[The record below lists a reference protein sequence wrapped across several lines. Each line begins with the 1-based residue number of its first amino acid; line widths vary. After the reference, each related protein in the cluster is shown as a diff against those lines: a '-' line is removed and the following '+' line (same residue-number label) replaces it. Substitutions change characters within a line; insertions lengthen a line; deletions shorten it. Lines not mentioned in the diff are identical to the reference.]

1 MKGKL
6 SIGLVALVIVSA
18 ACGKQQSQVKD
29 QDVNI
34 ARLTFMTG
42 KVTATTAGTEKVLS
56 VGDLLQQG
64 DKIITGA
71 DSTAEIFIKGQG
83 IVRLSSQT
91 EMTLAS
97 IQENM
102 KTQINVQSG
111 STAFFLKKVERAGE
125 FTVQTPTAIAGVR
138 GTTFMVSVDNAATS
152 RVSLYNGAVL
162 VKNDKG
168 KEVILDKPGELTVRS
183 GQDISNSAVRPLSK
197 ESLTAIQK
205 LAVFQKN
212 GIMEYNSLLEEIKTT
227 DAIKGVQINE
237 SVSDKFAQLK
247 DESGRGETA
256 ERVRR
261 ADENTIKRDTKQDPL
276 KIQPNKTF

>member
-1 MKGKL
+1 MKSKL
-6 SIGLVALVIVSA
+6 SMGLIALVIMSA
-18 ACGKQQSQVKD
+18 ACGKQQSQVKE

-42 KVTATTAGTEKVLS
+42 KVTATTAGTEKTLN

-64 DKIITGA
+64 DKIVTGS

-83 IVRLSSQT
+83 IVRLAAQT

-138 GTTFMVSVDNAATS
+138 GTTFMVAVDNASTS
-152 RVSLYNGAVL
+152 RVSLYNGAVQ
-162 VKNDKG
+162 VQNDKG
-168 KEVILDKPGELTVRS
+168 KTVILDKPGELTVRS
-183 GQDISNSAVRPLSK
+183 GQDISENAVRPLSK

-212 GIMEYNSLLEEIKTT
+212 SIMEYNSLLEEIKTT